1 MKTQNEIIEAVKN
14 GKGSQTI
21 DGRDFSRLVEF
32 FPITDLT
39 VFGFTLNEGK
49 TWTPK
54 EWTEENIIA
63 QLKQDVDFGFDKAL
77 GQRGISAGLMYEVV
91 KMWMWVLDDPLQDHD
106 SYAMYGLPLFK
117 AVAVKYGFENPIGDD
132 EGSEGKY
139 DAQYD

>member
-1 MKTQNEIIEAVKN
+1 MKTQKEIIDAVKN
-14 GKGSQTI
+14 GKGSQAI

-32 FPITDLT
+32 FPATDLP

-49 TWTPK
+49 PWTPK
-54 EWTEENIIA
+54 EWTEENIRA
-63 QLKQDVDFGFDKAL
+63 QLKLDVDFGFEKAL
-77 GQRGISAGLMYEVV
+77 GQRSISAGLMYEVV

-139 DAQYD
+139 DTQYD